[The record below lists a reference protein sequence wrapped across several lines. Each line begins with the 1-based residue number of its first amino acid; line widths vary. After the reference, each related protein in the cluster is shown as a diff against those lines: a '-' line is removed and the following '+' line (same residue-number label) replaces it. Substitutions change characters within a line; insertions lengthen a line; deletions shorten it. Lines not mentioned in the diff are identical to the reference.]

1 MSYTYFYYTIFQFL
15 AYCACSTPILLLSPF
30 PFMHTCKLHS
40 FQKEVQ
46 RSLRIHILF
55 PFQILCCAYPFH
67 FECAQKR
74 SAQKRSSRKISSVKL
89 HYWCFTTQ
97 KAHICK
103 IPKRFKRN
111 NVAPIKPQ
119 PALFSTS
126 FPDPMSPKGVIP

>member
-46 RSLRIHILF
+46 RSLRIHTYSLSNTMLRIPLPFRMRPKAEF
-55 PFQILCCAYPFH
+55 P
-67 FECAQKR
+67 
-74 SAQKRSSRKISSVKL
+74 KISSVKL
-89 HYWCFTTQ
+89 HYWCFTAQQT
-97 KAHICK
+97 HICK

-111 NVAPIKPQ
+111 NVAPIKT
-119 PALFSTS
+119 LSRFISMS
-126 FPDPMSPKGVIP
+126 FPDPMSPKGDIPRS